1 MDFYHQPPPDGDLN
15 KGPIFLIVTLITAT
29 IALILVGLRMY
40 VRTKIIRAVGW
51 DDWMII
57 LAMVS
62 YF

>member
-1 MDFYHQPPPDGDLN
+1 MDSYQQPPPDGDLD
-15 KGPIFLIVTLITAT
+15 KGPIFLTVTLITAT
-29 IALILVGLRMY
+29 IALVVVGLRVY

-62 YF
+62 YS